1 MSNVRL
7 LAGRP
12 MSRRAFVQRAAAAG
26 VGLSALGALMASCA
40 GDDGPDRPLT
50 PAFYDWILSL
60 FPTQAVS
67 DSWDQEVNV
76 QTAPVEGFG
85 IERFVRGRRR
95 RREHLGHIRRHD
107 PVRRDGCPDRCG
119 RHRALG

>member
-1 MSNVRL
+1 MSSMRVL
-7 LAGRP
+7 TGRP
-12 MSRRAFVQRAAAAG
+12 MSRRAFMQRTAAAG

-40 GDDGPDRPLT
+40 DDDGPDRPLT

-76 QTAPVEGFG
+76 QTAPVEGF
-85 IERFVRGRRR
+85 RYRAFRG
-95 RREHLGHIRRHD
+95 
-107 PVRRDGCPDRCG
+107 
-119 RHRALG
+119 

>member
-40 GDDGPDRPLT
+40 DDDGPDRPLT

-85 IERFVRGRRR
+85 IERFVAEGEEGRAP
-95 RREHLGHIRRHD
+95 GTYTS
-107 PVRRDGCPDRCG
+107 
-119 RHRALG
+119 A